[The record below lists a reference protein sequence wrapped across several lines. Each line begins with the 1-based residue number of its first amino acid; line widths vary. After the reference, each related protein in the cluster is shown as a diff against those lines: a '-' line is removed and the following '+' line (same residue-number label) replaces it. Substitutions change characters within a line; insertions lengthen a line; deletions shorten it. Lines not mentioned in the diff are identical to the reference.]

1 MKKAI
6 CLLMLVIFLPL
17 AFASCSLATNSIHIA
32 PLYLT
37 ELNGEQYF
45 LSDNWYKNYK
55 IDFECKTISLVEND
69 ELSKLN
75 EEKNAENAFVFQQF
89 HGSYNDIEND
99 ALKAHLEACEL
110 TNGHSLVNAFGYWQ
124 EEILV
129 GFVQVYE
136 KYAKTCSGYDT
147 KNIDH
152 SLLFSYDANSDT
164 FSVIKEV
171 EDVVMVAFDLDTV
184 IYWKDKA
191 YYAYDLQTE
200 EETYLVEDK
209 AYDGGTSS
217 WSTPVIYFNEEM
229 CLLHLV
235 KGELKGDKEYTYIF
249 DFETNEFFELAAQ

>member
-1 MKKAI
+1 MKKTI
-6 CLLMLVIFLPL
+6 CLLLAVVFLSL
-17 AFASCSLATNSIHIA
+17 SLASCSSTVNDIDIE

-37 ELNGEQYF
+37 ELDGELYF
-45 LSDNWYKNYK
+45 ISDYKLNNYK
-55 IDFECKTISLVEND
+55 IDFDNKTISLVENE
-69 ELSKLN
+69 ELTKLN
-75 EEKNAENAFVFQQF
+75 EEKNAENAFVFEQL
-89 HGSYNDIEND
+89 HGSYNSIEND

-171 EDVVMVAFDLDTV
+171 EDVVMVAFGKDTI
-184 IYWKDKA
+184 IYWKNRS

-217 WSTPVIYFNEEM
+217 WSTPVIYFNEQM

-249 DFETNEFFELAAQ
+249 DFETKAFFELAAQ